1 MYAMLGLGLIAFV
14 LCLLTTPLWRDL
26 FLRYNIVDLPDSDR
40 KLHGKPIPR
49 IGGIPIALSYASAL
63 LIMMAF
69 APHSARIFVQHEK
82 LLWALLPAAVLIFI
96 TGLVDDIIGLRP
108 WQKLGGQ
115 VVAAAVAVA
124 LGARITLIEGAPASP
139 WITIPLS
146 LAWLIG
152 CTNAFNL
159 IDGLDGLASGVG
171 LFATITTLMAAILQG
186 NVGLAMATIPLVGC
200 LLAFLKYNFS
210 PASIFLGDSGS
221 LTIGFMLGCFGL
233 IWSQKSATMLGM
245 AAPLMALA
253 LPLVD
258 VGLSIG
264 RRFLRS
270 KPIFK
275 GDRGHIHHMVLALG
289 FKPRDTA
296 LILYA
301 VCGIAAL
308 FSLLQSVSSFQ
319 FRGLTIVVF
328 CLLSCVGIS
337 CLGYVEFKAARK
349 ALSKTTVMRVLQEEI
364 HLQELSKAL
373 EHAETIEECWSVI
386 CTTCRTLEFAS
397 ANLYLQGHSFEAIFG
412 KDDGDS
418 SWEMTISLG
427 RKGHLSVK
435 RILDGHSPAVMMP
448 ALHLIQEMV
457 KEKAIGAEAELAGP
471 AGTRVVSGAA

>member
-1 MYAMLGLGLIAFV
+1 MYAMLGLGLTAFL
-14 LCLLTTPLWRDL
+14 LCLISTPLWRDL
-26 FLRYNIVDLPDSDR
+26 FLRHNIVDLPDNDR

-49 IGGIPIALSYASAL
+49 IGGIPIALSYAGAL
-63 LIMMAF
+63 LIMLVF
-69 APHSARIFVQHEK
+69 APHGARIFVQHEK
-82 LLWALLPAAVLIFI
+82 LLWALFPAAVLVFI
-96 TGLVDDIIGLRP
+96 TGLVDDIIGLKP

-115 VVAAAVAVA
+115 VVAAVVAVA
-124 LGARITLIEGAPASP
+124 LGARITLIEGVPASP
-139 WITIPLS
+139 WLTIPLS

-171 LFATITTLMAAILQG
+171 LFATVTTLMAAILQG
-186 NVGLAMATIPLVGC
+186 NVGLVMATIPLAGC

-253 LPLVD
+253 LPLID

-328 CLLSCVGIS
+328 CLLSCIGIS

-373 EHAETIEECWSVI
+373 ECADTVEECWRVI
-386 CTTCRTLEFAS
+386 YAACRTLEFAS
-397 ANLYLQGHSFEAIFG
+397 AHLYLHGQSFEEAFDQG
-412 KDDGDS
+412 NGDS
-418 SWEMTISLG
+418 SWQMTISLG
-427 RKGHLSVK
+427 RKGHLSVT
-435 RILDGHSPAVMMP
+435 RVLDSHSPAVMMP
-448 ALHLIQEMV
+448 TLHLIQESIKD
-457 KEKAIGAEAELAGP
+457 KEIRLGP
-471 AGTRVVSGAA
+471 EYVTVSGARVISGAA